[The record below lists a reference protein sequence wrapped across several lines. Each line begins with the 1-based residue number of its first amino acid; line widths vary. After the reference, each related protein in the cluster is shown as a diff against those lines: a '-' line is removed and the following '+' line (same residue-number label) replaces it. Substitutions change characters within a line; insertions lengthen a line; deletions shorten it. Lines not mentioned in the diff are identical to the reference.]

1 MCIVDYN
8 HVQSALNFQFMKR
21 MNQVG
26 IPIIFINQIDKHNEN
41 EISFDT
47 FKQKVEQSI
56 QDWDIK
62 VDQLFY
68 VSMLVNLIIQ
78 TINFIYSQRF

>member
-1 MCIVDYN
+1 MIVYIVDYN

-26 IPIIFINQIDKHNEN
+26 IPIIFVINQIDKHNEN

-62 VDQLFY
+62 VAQLFY
-68 VSMLVNLIIQ
+68 VSKFDHPNNQLHL
-78 TINFIYSQRF
+78 

>member
-1 MCIVDYN
+1 MIVYIVDYN

-26 IPIIFINQIDKHNEN
+26 IPIIFVINQIDKHNEN

-47 FKQKVEQSI
+47 FKQK
-56 QDWDIK
+56 
-62 VDQLFY
+62 
-68 VSMLVNLIIQ
+68 
-78 TINFIYSQRF
+78 

>member
-1 MCIVDYN
+1 MIVYIVDYN

-26 IPIIFINQIDKHNEN
+26 IPIIFVINQIDKHNEN

-62 VDQLFY
+62 VAQLFY
-68 VSMLVNLIIQ
+68 VSKLIIQ
-78 TINFIYSQRF
+78 TINFIYSQSF